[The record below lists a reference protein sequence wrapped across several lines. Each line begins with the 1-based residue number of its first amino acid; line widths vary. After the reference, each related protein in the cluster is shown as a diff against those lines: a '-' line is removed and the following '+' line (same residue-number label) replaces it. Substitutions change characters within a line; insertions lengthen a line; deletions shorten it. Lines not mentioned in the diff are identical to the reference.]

1 MRMLSYFSSSRLL
14 LGLTVVLGG
23 ALTLIGCD
31 TVGTSGSSADDGGQ
45 LSVLL
50 TDAPGDILEAN
61 VTIERVSVVP
71 STDTASGDADEG
83 GLEVL
88 SEDSM
93 TVDLVQLQNDV
104 TETLGTITIPEGS
117 YSQIRLKTAR
127 DATVYYEDANGA
139 RQEADLMLPSADETG
154 IKINFEEFTVGSA
167 QDSIEVTLDFNVH
180 ESFVKAGQAGKYI
193 FKPVVHAQSVVAN
206 GDTTTTSDG

>member
-1 MRMLSYFSSSRLL
+1 MRMLFYFPTRLL
-14 LGLTVVLGG
+14 LGLAVALGG

-31 TVGTSGSSADDGGQ
+31 TVGTSGSTDEGGQ

-61 VTIERVSVVP
+61 VTIERVAVVP
-71 STDTASGDADEG
+71 STDTASGDADKG

-88 SEDSM
+88 SKDTM
-93 TVDLVQLQNDV
+93 DVDLMQLQNGV
-104 TETLGTITIPEGS
+104 TKALGSITIPEGN

-127 DATVYYEDANGA
+127 NATVYYEDANGD
-139 RQEADLMLPSADETG
+139 RQKADLMLPSADETG
-154 IKINFEEFTVGSA
+154 VKINFKEFTVGSA
-167 QDSIEVTLDFNVH
+167 QDSIEVTLDFNVQ
-180 ESFVKAGQAGKYI
+180 ESFVEAGQAGKYI
-193 FKPVVHAQSVVAN
+193 FKPVVHAQSIVAN